1 MKPGYFKI
9 NIMDSI
15 DFVRSLISC
24 NISALAKAGKFTFPR
39 SSAAMDAFEL
49 LEWLID
55 ALFYN
60 SSKAMVSS
68 QRKDLRRPKFWKTY
82 VKEPCGSKFSNG
94 ICLGSSRELEK

>member
-1 MKPGYFKI
+1 MKLGYFKI

-55 ALFYN
+55 ALF
-60 SSKAMVSS
+60 SSKTMVSS

-82 VKEPCGSKFSNG
+82 VKEPCGSNFSNG
-94 ICLGSSRELEK
+94 ICLGSSGELEK